1 MNPNKKI
8 SFGKININ
16 FLKKKEETSPDEKT
30 EPESTGVGF
39 GTFGKTTKNVE
50 NNAIREI
57 TAEDEEESNNMK
69 KIMGLSEFGKKA
81 KVYDV
86 EEMIKKI
93 KTNVIDSDKKVNNVC
108 LLHFI
113 FEFQFFKHSHLFIC
127 NF

>member
-8 SFGKININ
+8 SFGKINTN

-113 FEFQFFKHSHLFIC
+113 FECQFFKHSHLFIC